1 MMFMEELSKVNLAQT
16 LAVTMTLFTLID
28 IIGSIPIIVNLKKK
42 FGFIEAE
49 KATIV
54 SAVLMLGFLFI
65 GNKILKSPA
74 VDPNA
79 FAIAGAFVIFIIAI
93 EMILGIDIQKTTEP
107 KSASVVP
114 IAFPLVAGAGTLT
127 TIISL
132 KSKYDDVNIILG
144 IIINVI
150 IVYAV
155 LKSSNWLESK
165 LSDGTLQVLKKFFGI
180 ILLAMSVKLFT
191 ENFAIL
197 VKMYFKL

>member
-1 MMFMEELSKVNLAQT
+1 M
-16 LAVTMTLFTLID
+16 
-28 IIGSIPIIVNLKKK
+28 
-42 FGFIEAE
+42 
-49 KATIV
+49 
-54 SAVLMLGFLFI
+54 
-65 GNKILKSPA
+65 
-74 VDPNA
+74 
-79 FAIAGAFVIFIIAI
+79 
-93 EMILGIDIQKTTEP
+93 
-107 KSASVVP
+107 
-114 IAFPLVAGAGTLT
+114 AGAGTLT

>member
-1 MMFMEELSKVNLAQT
+1 
-16 LAVTMTLFTLID
+16 
-28 IIGSIPIIVNLKKK
+28 
-42 FGFIEAE
+42 
-49 KATIV
+49 
-54 SAVLMLGFLFI
+54 
-65 GNKILKSPA
+65 
-74 VDPNA
+74 
-79 FAIAGAFVIFIIAI
+79 
-93 EMILGIDIQKTTEP
+93 MILGIDIQKTTES